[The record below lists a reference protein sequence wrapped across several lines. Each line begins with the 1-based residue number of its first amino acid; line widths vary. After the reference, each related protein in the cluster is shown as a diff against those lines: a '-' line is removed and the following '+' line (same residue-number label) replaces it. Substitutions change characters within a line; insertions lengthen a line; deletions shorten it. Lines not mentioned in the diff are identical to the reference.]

1 MLAKMT
7 SKNKITLPKA
17 VVAQLPPSEYFEV
30 EAVDGRLMLTPVRL
44 QKADAVRAKLAALG
58 ISEDDVR
65 DAVAWARQ
73 GG

>member
-1 MLAKMT
+1 M
-7 SKNKITLPKA
+7 
-17 VVAQLPPSEYFEV
+17 
-30 EAVDGRLMLTPVRL
+30 MLTPVRL
-44 QKADAVRAKLAALG
+44 QKADAVRDKLAALG